1 LLTRGEPSS
10 TVRDCEVPTG
20 GEGSRDVKKLA
31 RIPKG
36 GGHRA
41 LGRGHA
47 HPSHRGLGYDYVHA
61 AVDEHSRLAYAEI
74 HPDETGPSCAAF
86 LHRAGEFFASHGVTV
101 ERVMTDNALDY
112 RKAKVFH
119 DLDRM
124 KEGSTP

>member
-61 AVDEHSRLAYAEI
+61 AVDDHSRLAYAEI
-74 HPDETGPSCAAF
+74 HPDETGPTCAGF
-86 LHRAGEFFASHGVTV
+86 LHRAGEFFAST
-101 ERVMTDNALDY
+101 A
-112 RKAKVFH
+112 
-119 DLDRM
+119 
-124 KEGSTP
+124 